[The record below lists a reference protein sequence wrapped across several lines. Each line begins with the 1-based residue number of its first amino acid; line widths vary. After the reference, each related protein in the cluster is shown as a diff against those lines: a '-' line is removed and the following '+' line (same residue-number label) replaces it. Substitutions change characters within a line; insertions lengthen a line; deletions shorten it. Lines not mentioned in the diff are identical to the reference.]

1 MVNNNKLNYYIFID
15 ELNKIV
21 IKNIIILKK
30 KKINLNIIISPN
42 NHFTTLVKFAKA
54 HNIPFFIYDNVK
66 FAIKNNAKGIF
77 LSSKNRSIRK
87 NIKVLTKLEVI
98 GSAHNQIEYYFKK
111 EQNCS
116 TITLSPIF
124 LNPKYSQNQVLN
136 IQKFNIISLNWMTNL
151 CALGGINKNNF
162 KKIMCTRANGVAFN
176 RAIKNPL
183 TT

>member
-1 MVNNNKLNYYIFID
+1 M
-15 ELNKIV
+15 
-21 IKNIIILKK
+21 
-30 KKINLNIIISPN
+30 
-42 NHFTTLVKFAKA
+42 
-54 HNIPFFIYDNVK
+54 
-66 FAIKNNAKGIF
+66 
-77 LSSKNRSIRK
+77 
-87 NIKVLTKLEVI
+87 EVI

-183 TT
+183 TI